1 MYIKNLELEQTWCF
15 SVFFIQIISLTT
27 YFFLSFHLFY
37 FIHVSKT
44 FVVTFYGWGSTA
56 SRLQSHFE
64 ETLYFLPFSS
74 QDLLVLV
81 ESTSGGWRLSQPWS
95 YPVVL
100 NLGPL
105 DWESTAIT
113 TRPLL
118 HCFVRFV
125 EKYSQISLLI
135 DFWNLDI
142 STLSPFP
149 EHIWL
154 WTALNPVKLK
164 EFTWSQ

>member
-1 MYIKNLELEQTWCF
+1 MLLC
-15 SVFFIQIISLTT
+15 FFIQIISLTT
-27 YFFLSFHLFY
+27 YFFLSFHVLFY
-37 FIHVSKT
+37 TCIQNL
-44 FVVTFYGWGSTA
+44 YGHFLWMGFNCLKATG
-56 SRLQSHFE
+56 LQSHFE

-118 HCFVRFV
+118 HCFVRFA

-135 DFWNLDI
+135 DFWNLNI

>member
-1 MYIKNLELEQTWCF
+1 MGFNCLKAT
-15 SVFFIQIISLTT
+15 
-27 YFFLSFHLFY
+27 
-37 FIHVSKT
+37 
-44 FVVTFYGWGSTA
+44 G
-56 SRLQSHFE
+56 LQSHFE

-149 EHIWL
+149 EHM
-154 WTALNPVKLK
+154 TLNTTESGEVKRIYVK
-164 EFTWSQ
+164 SIKQKPTSENYHYY